1 MALHAYTLEN
11 PPLYAEFN
19 KAVRTQNRQ
28 YKTKQF
34 KFYALH
40 FLLTMALRS
49 LKSKAKECIT
59 TYRRTKSEFKTAV
72 NKEIR
77 FGAFTSSSVGSY
89 PSITF
94 GDQSCF
100 EISTCFGAEISKFS
114 RFESEKEVLIPP
126 YEVFKI
132 TDIKKSSLKN
142 LLPCKVVYKLKSTKN
157 PHSNLNCAFP
167 RMSARIFEFKK

>member
-34 KFYALH
+34 KFYALN
-40 FLLTMALRS
+40 FLLTMALCS

-59 TYRRTKSEFKTAV
+59 TYWRTKSKYKTAV

-94 GDQSCF
+94 GDQLCF
-100 EISTCFGAEISKFS
+100 EISTCFGAEISQFS

-132 TDIKKSSLKN
+132 TNEK
-142 LLPCKVVYKLKSTKN
+142 
-157 PHSNLNCAFP
+157 FP
-167 RMSARIFEFKK
+167 EEFTSMQSCL